1 MPGRGALWGRA
12 QPIGT
17 AHPPLTGAPLY
28 RRHHSKGLVGGTG
41 EPHKLGLAPALSG
54 GGQGRRGLSTADV
67 VHLSGTGK
75 QYRTCRHT
83 VPAEDQVGESC
94 DGKPSSTVQ
103 RAQNTNERL
112 TTTWGA
118 RSIRRL
124 VQLVIHF

>member
-41 EPHKLGLAPALSG
+41 EPHEL
-54 GGQGRRGLSTADV
+54 GRRGLSTADAI
-67 VHLSGTGK
+67 HLSGTGK
-75 QYRTCRHT
+75 RYHTRRHT
-83 VPAEDQVGESC
+83 VPVEDQVGEPC
-94 DGKPSSTVQ
+94 DGKPSSMVR
-103 RAQNTNERL
+103 RARNTNERL
-112 TTTWGA
+112 TTTRGA

-124 VQLVIHF
+124 VRLVIHF